1 MLFRHQ
7 EGEMFDLTDRFDSR
21 STGSPRMPQN
31 AQEARQLLVKGN
43 RDFVD
48 RTETRHRGKKKHAV
62 SIGPR
67 RFDGR
72 TNERDAP
79 AQAPFAAVLGCADAR
94 APTEM
99 VFGRGCNELFV
110 VRVAGNV
117 LGQECIGSLRY
128 AVSHFASTLKVLV
141 VLGHANC
148 GAVTEA
154 VDVYLQPH
162 QYLQIATDYCTRSI
176 VDQMLVAVR
185 VAAISMEELFGAA
198 VIREPQYRNAL
209 IEVAVALNA
218 AWNAYCLQQE
228 FRSSG
233 VHVVFGAYD
242 LISRYVRL
250 PLSPSSQV
258 TEEEKGLFPPP
269 DDAEDFRQLSRR
281 ICSGELV
288 RSLLQKKERAA

>member
-48 RTETRHRGKKKHAV
+48 RTETRHRGKKKNAV

-185 VAAISMEELFGAA
+185 VAAISME
-198 VIREPQYRNAL
+198 
-209 IEVAVALNA
+209 
-218 AWNAYCLQQE
+218 
-228 FRSSG
+228 
-233 VHVVFGAYD
+233 
-242 LISRYVRL
+242 
-250 PLSPSSQV
+250 
-258 TEEEKGLFPPP
+258 
-269 DDAEDFRQLSRR
+269 
-281 ICSGELV
+281 
-288 RSLLQKKERAA
+288 